1 MFIFLTN
8 PRHPS
13 SERLAIQNTPDP
25 NEEQTCPDLNCAAN
39 NPSSYSSYQTSH
51 INHCNLGYFGLQ
63 KSTKEERKYAW
74 LNIWKNLPKQCK
86 AELCTFKSS
95 KLFKS
100 LDKYLNRHSFCQEC
114 KGQIIKAFDYL
125 VDQNRPMDF
134 RNKDGLQMIENKKC
148 DAGGKSASSSTTSL
162 DSSDAEIYE
171 ADPYIFSGVRV
182 CRRTAEEH
190 THLQATRDSSTD
202 SALSQEDQNTKS
214 EIQIVDQNTPENDN
228 THLHLS
234 IHDEDIIN
242 LLEKAEYEMICHMLS
257 NGHARH
263 AKTMR
268 QAQEEIK
275 ICIGIYIYERL
286 HQVWSKVQE
295 ASLSCSYLAAFFCE
309 NMKFKYEAVL
319 ADAIGDENMIEETLL
334 ALEEIEDK
342 QKGKSKKKRDKKKA
356 KKKAE
361 KESEL
366 ELKQKLEKPI
376 DLDNHSEIVCST
388 PANKPTKIKRK
399 PRPISE
405 NTSLNLTNLILH
417 SDDNDFSLDENDKLD
432 LIKRREELNQIN
444 TDRLREK
451 FRTSYVN
458 SLW

>member
-1 MFIFLTN
+1 
-8 PRHPS
+8 
-13 SERLAIQNTPDP
+13 
-25 NEEQTCPDLNCAAN
+25 
-39 NPSSYSSYQTSH
+39 
-51 INHCNLGYFGLQ
+51 
-63 KSTKEERKYAW
+63 
-74 LNIWKNLPKQCK
+74 
-86 AELCTFKSS
+86 
-95 KLFKS
+95 
-100 LDKYLNRHSFCQEC
+100 
-114 KGQIIKAFDYL
+114 
-125 VDQNRPMDF
+125 
-134 RNKDGLQMIENKKC
+134 
-148 DAGGKSASSSTTSL
+148 
-162 DSSDAEIYE
+162 
-171 ADPYIFSGVRV
+171 
-182 CRRTAEEH
+182 
-190 THLQATRDSSTD
+190 
-202 SALSQEDQNTKS
+202 
-214 EIQIVDQNTPENDN
+214 
-228 THLHLS
+228 
-234 IHDEDIIN
+234 
-242 LLEKAEYEMICHMLS
+242 
-257 NGHARH
+257 
-263 AKTMR
+263 
-268 QAQEEIK
+268 
-275 ICIGIYIYERL
+275 
-286 HQVWSKVQE
+286 
-295 ASLSCSYLAAFFCE
+295 
-309 NMKFKYEAVL
+309 MKFKYEAVL

-376 DLDNHSEIVCST
+376 DLDNNSEIVCST